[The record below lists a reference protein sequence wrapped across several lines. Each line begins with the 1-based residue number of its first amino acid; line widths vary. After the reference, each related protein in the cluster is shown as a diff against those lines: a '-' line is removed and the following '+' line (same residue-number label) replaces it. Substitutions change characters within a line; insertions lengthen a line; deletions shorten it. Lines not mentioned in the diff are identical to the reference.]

1 MPNIDFQQDCYNIDE
16 PHMHGE
22 QIKNCI
28 YLASA
33 FDNLDEID
41 PSTGTLKRGSVLVF
55 LPGIGEIEN
64 VYKALA
70 GER

>member
-1 MPNIDFQQDCYNIDE
+1 
-16 PHMHGE
+16 MHGE